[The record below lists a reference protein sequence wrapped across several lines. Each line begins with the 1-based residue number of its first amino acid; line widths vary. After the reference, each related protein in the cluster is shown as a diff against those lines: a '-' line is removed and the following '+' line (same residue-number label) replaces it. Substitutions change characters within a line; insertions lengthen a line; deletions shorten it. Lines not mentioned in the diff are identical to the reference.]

1 MVFRIL
7 SQTCSEQNQQNMW
20 LIRAKQSQWFL
31 ALVVQVTIMDTWT
44 WLMTWGFIQPNMVSG
59 CQPCPNL
66 RIVFFCMSTETHIMC
81 RGICISIIIYIHV
94 YIIYLYYLFN
104 IYIYIYCFIYI
115 IIYIY
120 IYIHVLIVFC
130 QQVPLLFRWF
140 SPLFPR
146 PSYKVSQAA
155 GFFDHWTMATWIVT
169 LSFTSKS
176 LITLLGRTQHF
187 KSVSIYIYNIHIC
200 IYK

>member
-1 MVFRIL
+1 MF
-7 SQTCSEQNQQNMW
+7 
-20 LIRAKQSQWFL
+20 
-31 ALVVQVTIMDTWT
+31 
-44 WLMTWGFIQPNMVSG
+44 
-59 CQPCPNL
+59 
-66 RIVFFCMSTETHIMC
+66 
-81 RGICISIIIYIHV
+81 
-94 YIIYLYYLFN
+94 
-104 IYIYIYCFIYI
+104 YIYNN
-115 IIYIY
+115 IYIY

-176 LITLLGRTQHF
+176 LITLYLLKSLDGIQKNVGEALAVIVIFLGQIAAGS
-187 KSVSIYIYNIHIC
+187 SVFNLCAFLLALLVVILVRIYGLAGKVAKPKAVEADKGKLGSSDVKLVGISNNANSP
-200 IYK
+200 

>member
-1 MVFRIL
+1 MVPRFSCSAHDHGHLDLAHDLGIYPTKHGFRM
-7 SQTCSEQNQQNMW
+7 S
-20 LIRAKQSQWFL
+20 
-31 ALVVQVTIMDTWT
+31 ALPKPED
-44 WLMTWGFIQPNMVSG
+44 
-59 CQPCPNL
+59 
-66 RIVFFCMSTETHIMC
+66 VFFCMSTETHIMC

-94 YIIYLYYLFN
+94 YIIYLYYLFK
-104 IYIYIYCFIYI
+104 IYIYIVLYLYN
-115 IIYIY
+115 IIYI
-120 IYIHVLIVFC
+120 VLIVFC
-130 QQVPLLFRWF
+130 QHVPLLFRCF

-187 KSVSIYIYNIHIC
+187 KSVLTYI
-200 IYK
+200 